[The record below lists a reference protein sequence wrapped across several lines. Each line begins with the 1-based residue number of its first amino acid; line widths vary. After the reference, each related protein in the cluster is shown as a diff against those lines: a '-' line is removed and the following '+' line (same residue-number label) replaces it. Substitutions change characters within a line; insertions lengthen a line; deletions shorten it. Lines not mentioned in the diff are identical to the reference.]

1 MLGGNVADELLNQYG
16 LADTCTAE
24 QANLTAAGVGCQQV
38 DDLNTGLQ
46 NLYNRALLGKRR
58 RIAMNRPG
66 FRALDRFSV
75 VNRVTQHVE
84 HTAEHFLADRNFDR
98 LAGRD
103 DFHTATQT
111 LTGREHDAAHGVA
124 ADMLCDLH
132 DLTAAVQRHGQRF
145 IDFRE
150 LAVIEHDVNDWAKH
164 LDDDAF
170 MLHKGIP
177 SLSEMNDHGRTLPAA
192 SK

>member
-1 MLGGNVADELLNQYG
+1 MTGGQHLVAA
-16 LADTCTAE
+16 ADA
-24 QANLTAAGVGCQQV
+24 LTRG
-38 DDLNTGLQ
+38 
-46 NLYNRALLGKRR
+46 
-58 RIAMNRPG
+58 
-66 FRALDRFSV
+66 
-75 VNRVTQHVE
+75 
-84 HTAEHFLADRNFDR
+84 
-98 LAGRD
+98 
-103 DFHTATQT
+103 
-111 LTGREHDAAHGVA
+111 EHDAAHGVA

-132 DLTAAVQRHGQRF
+132 DLTATVQRHGQRF